1 MSEGPGPQQVW
12 FKFFPQRY
20 LMGGSLRAETT
31 PDERAVWLDFLCLA
45 AAGYGRFDSAN
56 RDALAV
62 QLLISRE
69 LLDRAIKKFTEA
81 NRLSVRRDKQER
93 KEVFTIIK
101 WAQYQA
107 FPRSHH
113 KKTGGDVPSPSS
125 PSSKKRNKDRE
136 IEREREEEPKSAASF
151 SQKAPKS
158 AADSPPLP
166 DIPKNLPY
174 KIQDKLKEM
183 KHQIRETE
191 RDLAEPQKIGGSPL
205 SKNYYEKRLEEMK
218 KEFRTL
224 VEDYTE

>member
-1 MSEGPGPQQVW
+1 
-12 FKFFPQRY
+12 
-20 LMGGSLRAETT
+20 MGGSLRAETT

-45 AAGYGRFDSAN
+45 SAGYGRFDCAN

-81 NRLSVRRDKQER
+81 KRLSIRYDKRER

-136 IEREREEEPKSAASF
+136 KEREREEAPKSAASF
-151 SQKAPKS
+151 PHKAPKS
-158 AADSPPLP
+158 AAFIALAPLP
-166 DIPKNLPY
+166 PIPKGLPFKTIEELENLRRRLEDLSSSPDSE
-174 KIQDKLKEM
+174 QAEKLK
-183 KHQIRETE
+183 KRY
-191 RDLAEPQKIGGSPL
+191 LKIISF
-205 SKNYYEKRLEEMK
+205 YEK
-218 KEFRTL
+218 
-224 VEDYTE
+224 